1 MPAAGQDSAASEMQ
15 VITRGKFISMLAES
29 SGEELQQYIQ
39 VCSPFSD
46 VKNED
51 EAVSWAYA
59 KWLING
65 GGDGRFRP
73 NDRLNRQEA
82 AAILADISITD
93 IRVCRWDV
101 EQDFPIQLRLQNGPG
116 TV

>member
-1 MPAAGQDSAASEMQ
+1 
-15 VITRGKFISMLAES
+15 MLAES

-82 AAILADISITD
+82 AADSGQIS
-93 IRVCRWDV
+93 
-101 EQDFPIQLRLQNGPG
+101 RLQIYESAGGMWNR
-116 TV
+116 TSRYS